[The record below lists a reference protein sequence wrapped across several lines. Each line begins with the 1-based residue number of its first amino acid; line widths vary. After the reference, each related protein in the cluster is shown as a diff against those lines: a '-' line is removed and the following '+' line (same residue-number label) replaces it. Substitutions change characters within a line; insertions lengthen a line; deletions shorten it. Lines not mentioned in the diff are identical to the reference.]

1 MLTYKNVNKTSIVLL
16 LVFLLLK
23 VFYSFSL
30 IWICALILIWII
42 LTTIGSFHIDKN
54 ILKANHKNKN
64 IDNHVISLTFDD
76 GPHKE
81 HTEKVLAY

>member
-42 LTTIGSFHIDKN
+42 LTTIGSFHIRCN
-54 ILKANHKNKN
+54 YFLKATHKNKN

-81 HTEKVLAY
+81 HTEKV

>member
-30 IWICALILIWII
+30 IWIGALILIWIV
-42 LTTIGSFHIDKN
+42 LTTIGSFYIRWN
-54 ILKANHKNKN
+54 Y
-64 IDNHVISLTFDD
+64 F
-76 GPHKE
+76 
-81 HTEKVLAY
+81 